1 MAGMNPAISLA
12 AEAAEKIRVLNL
24 VTHPSSGWSGLD
36 DPVDVYEVLGA
47 LVTLVDRLQ
56 QTTNQLG
63 RFLEYRL
70 HGGHLA
76 VTFGAYLED
85 PPAAVAAATHALNQ
99 ARELTAQLAQLI
111 SDAQAAVVAVNPSIA
126 AQPRQFHPTG
136 SPPNQ
141 TGEATA
147 PATMQPPPS
156 NTATRDSTQ
165 TLSDPPTDEPTD
177 TGVY

>member
-1 MAGMNPAISLA
+1 MARMNPALSLA

-47 LVTLVDRLQ
+47 LATLVDRLQ

-70 HGGHLA
+70 HGGQLA

-85 PPAAVAAATHALNQ
+85 PPAAVAAAIHALDQ
-99 ARELTAQLAQLI
+99 ARVLTAQLAQLI
-111 SDAQAAVVAVNPSIA
+111 SDAQAAVVAVNPSAA
-126 AQPRQFHPTG
+126 AQPHQVHPTG

-141 TGEATA
+141 TGQATA
-147 PATMQPPPS
+147 PATVQPPS
-156 NTATRDSTQ
+156 NTVAHDSTQ
-165 TLSDPPTDEPTD
+165 MFSGPPTDQTSD
-177 TGVY
+177 GTGL

>member
-1 MAGMNPAISLA
+1 MARMNPALSLA

-47 LVTLVDRLQ
+47 LATLVDRLQ

-70 HGGHLA
+70 HGGQLA

-85 PPAAVAAATHALNQ
+85 PPAAVAAAIHALDQ
-99 ARELTAQLAQLI
+99 ARVLTAQLAQLI
-111 SDAQAAVVAVNPSIA
+111 SDAQAAVVAVNPSAA
-126 AQPRQFHPTG
+126 AQPHQVPRQALHPTRPG
-136 SPPNQ
+136 KPQRPPR
-141 TGEATA
+141 
-147 PATMQPPPS
+147 S
-156 NTATRDSTQ
+156 NHRRIRLPHDSTQ
-165 TLSDPPTDEPTD
+165 MFSDPPTDQTSD
-177 TGVY
+177 GTGL